1 VKQPADSPAARAA
14 AVALLAFLTALPSH
28 AEEWH
33 EAYRAG
39 LAALARGDHA
49 RAAEALQRAI
59 AARPEPGRNVVT
71 YGTNVEPRYF
81 PYLRLAEAQ
90 LGMGRLPAARQALA
104 QSAAWAREPADE
116 REKLAARLEA
126 AEAPQRPPAPSPVV
140 AATPTSA
147 PPTPEPVATAAPE
160 APPVAGSPVAPA
172 PAVPLV
178 EGSGTPGPPRPQTPG
193 SSETRPRAAPS
204 ERFPQPAATPLP
216 AATGALEV
224 LSKPPGASAYVD
236 DEPVGSTDPQSGRLV
251 KSGLAAGSHRVRVT
265 HAGHEEIA
273 SEIMVPAG
281 GSATFY
287 ATLRPVPEAASGS
300 GAGYIAVAALALAL
314 VAVLAW
320 AALRRPA
327 EGPVSIGAPT
337 PLSLGTLSR
346 AALEM
351 PAVPLSPGARRD
363 AAGQEWFGDFR
374 LLGLLG
380 RGGMASVFKA
390 ERRSELSAL
399 KRPLGSFLEDTAF
412 LERFRREAE
421 IGRTLN
427 HPNIVRILERGDVEG
442 VPYFTMELLPGET
455 LHAKIRAW
463 GASEPPAAVRIVAQV
478 AEALDY
484 AHSKG
489 VIHRDL
495 KPSNVMLLQD
505 GTVKVMDFG
514 IARARRFDGLTA
526 TGAFLG
532 TPDYLAPEA
541 IEGRGAEPRSD
552 LYALGVIFF
561 ELLTGRRPFTAD
573 TPYALL
579 KKHCSEEPPRPSQIQ
594 AGLPPELEAIV
605 LGLLAK
611 DPSRRPADAE
621 GLVVALRDWLNRA
634 A

>member
-1 VKQPADSPAARAA
+1 M
-14 AVALLAFLTALPSH
+14 ALVAFLTALPSH

-126 AEAPQRPPAPSPVV
+126 AEAPQRPPAPTPVV
-140 AATPTSA
+140 AATPTAA
-147 PPTPEPVATAAPE
+147 PATPEPVVTAAPDS
-160 APPVAGSPVAPA
+160 PPVAGSPDAPA
-172 PAVPLV
+172 PAPPLV
-178 EGSGTPGPPRPQTPG
+178 EGSATPGPPRPPPPVAL
-193 SSETRPRAAPS
+193 ETRPRAAPS
-204 ERFPQPAATPLP
+204 ERLPEPAASVVP
-216 AATGALEV
+216 AATGAIEI
-224 LSKPPGASAYVD
+224 LSQPPGASAYVD
-236 DEPVGSTDPQSGRLV
+236 DEPVGSTDAHTGRLV
-251 KSGLAAGSHRVRVT
+251 KSGLAAGPHRVRVA
-265 HAGHEEIA
+265 HDGHEEIA
-273 SEIMVPAG
+273 REIVVPAG

-300 GAGYIAVAALALAL
+300 GAGYIAVAVLALAL

-327 EGPVSIGAPT
+327 AGPVPIGPPT

-346 AALEM
+346 ADLAT
-351 PAVPLSPGARRD
+351 PVALSPGARRD
-363 AAGQEWFGDFR
+363 EAGQEWFGDFR

-399 KRPLGSFLEDTAF
+399 KRPLASFLEDTAF

-455 LHAKIRAW
+455 LQAKIRAW
-463 GASEPPAAVRIVAQV
+463 GASEPRAAVRIVAQV

-505 GTVKVMDFG
+505 GTTKVMDFG
-514 IARARRFDGLTA
+514 IARARRFDGLTV

-573 TPYALL
+573 SPYALL
-579 KKHCSEEPPRPSQIQ
+579 KQHCNEEPPRPSQIQ
-594 AGLPPELEAIV
+594 PGIPPELEAIA
-605 LGLLAK
+605 LALLAK
-611 DPSRRPADAE
+611 DPSKRPADAE